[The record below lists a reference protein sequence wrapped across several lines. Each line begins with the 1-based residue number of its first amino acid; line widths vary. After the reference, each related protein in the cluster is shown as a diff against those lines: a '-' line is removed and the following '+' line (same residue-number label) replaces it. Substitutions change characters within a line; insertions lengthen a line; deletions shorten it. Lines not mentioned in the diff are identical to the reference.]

1 MKVFSNDIHGKI
13 IDKPRGHNDRSPST
27 TVTVLDHDNGK
38 TIAEVFEQGQK
49 AVVQRYLSRTDAWH
63 FFVDWFNSETK
74 K

>member
-13 IDKPRGHNDRSPST
+13 IDKPCGQNDRSPNM

-49 AVVQRYLSRTDAWH
+49 AVVERYQTRPDVWH
-63 FFVDWFNSETK
+63 SFVNWLNIGK
-74 K
+74 KK